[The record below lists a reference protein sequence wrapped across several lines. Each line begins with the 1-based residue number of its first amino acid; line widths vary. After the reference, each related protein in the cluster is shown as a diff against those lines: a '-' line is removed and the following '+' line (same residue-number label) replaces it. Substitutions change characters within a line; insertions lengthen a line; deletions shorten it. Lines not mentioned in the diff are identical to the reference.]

1 MSQEIERKFLV
12 KELPADLENYSHSA
26 IIQGYLIVTDN
37 DIEVRIRKKGDKYFE
52 TVKAGSG
59 LVRKESEKE
68 ITKETFWD
76 HWPLTEGKRVQKIR
90 YEILYNGKLI
100 ELDIYSGGLEGLAVA
115 EVEFES
121 EEDSVSFEPPSWFGE
136 EVTHDERYKNKN
148 LALHGNPSV

>member
-12 KELPADLENYSHSA
+12 KELPADLENYLHNE

-68 ITKETFWD
+68 ITKEVFFD
-76 HWPLTEGKRVQKIR
+76 HWPLTEGKRVEKVR
-90 YEILYNGKLI
+90 YEIEYGGKLI
-100 ELDIYSGGLEGLAVA
+100 ELDIYSGDLEGLVVA
-115 EVEFES
+115 EVEFDS
-121 EEDSVSFEPPSWFGE
+121 EEESVSFTPPEWFGE

-148 LALHGNPSV
+148 LALHGKPSV

>member
-12 KELPADLENYSHSA
+12 KELPADLENYPHSE
-26 IIQGYLIVTDN
+26 IIQGYLIITDN

-68 ITKETFWD
+68 ITKEVFFD
-76 HWPLTEGKRVQKIR
+76 HWPLTEGKRVEKVR
-90 YEILYNGKLI
+90 YEIEYGGKLI
-100 ELDIYSGGLEGLAVA
+100 ELDIYSGDLEGLVVA
-115 EVEFES
+115 EVEFDS
-121 EEDSVSFEPPSWFGE
+121 EEESVSFTPPEWFGE

-148 LALHGNPSV
+148 LALHGKPSV

>member
-1 MSQEIERKFLV
+1 MSHEIERKFLV
-12 KELPADLENYSHSA
+12 KELPADLENYPHNE
-26 IIQGYLIVTDN
+26 IMQGYLIVTDN

-68 ITKETFWD
+68 IPKEAFFD
-76 HWPLTEGKRVQKIR
+76 HWPLTEGKRVEKVR

-100 ELDIYSGGLEGLAVA
+100 ELDIYSGDLEGFVVA

-121 EEDSVSFEPPSWFGE
+121 EEESVRFTPPDWFGE

-148 LALHGNPSV
+148 LALHGKPSV

>member
-12 KELPADLENYSHSA
+12 NELPADLENYPHNE
-26 IIQGYLIVTDN
+26 IMQGYLIVTDN
-37 DIEVRIRKKGDKYFE
+37 DIEVRLRKKSDKYFE

-68 ITKETFWD
+68 IPKEAFWD
-76 HWPLTEGKRVQKIR
+76 HWPHTEGKRVEKIR

-100 ELDIYSGGLEGLAVA
+100 ELDIYSGGLQGLAVA
-115 EVEFES
+115 EVEFDS

-148 LALHGNPSV
+148 LALYGKPSV

>member
-12 KELPADLENYSHSA
+12 KELPADLENYPHSA
-26 IIQGYLIVTDN
+26 IIQGYLIITDN

-68 ITKETFWD
+68 ITKEVFFD
-76 HWPLTEGKRVQKIR
+76 HWPLTEGKRVEKVR
-90 YEILYNGKLI
+90 YEIEYGGKLI
-100 ELDIYSGGLEGLAVA
+100 ELDIYSGDLEGLVVA
-115 EVEFES
+115 EVEFDS
-121 EEDSVSFEPPSWFGE
+121 EEESVSFTPPEWFGE

-148 LALHGNPSV
+148 LALHGKPSV

>member
-1 MSQEIERKFLV
+1 MAIEIERKFLV
-12 KELPADLENYSHSA
+12 KELPADLENYPHSE
-26 IIQGYLIVTDN
+26 IMQGYLIITDN

-68 ITKETFWD
+68 IPKEAFWD
-76 HWPLTEGKRVQKIR
+76 HWPLTEGKRVEKVR

-100 ELDIYSGGLEGLAVA
+100 ELDVYSGELEGLAVA
-115 EVEFES
+115 EVEFDS
-121 EEDSVSFEPPSWFGE
+121 EEENVSFTPPEWFGK

-148 LALHGNPSV
+148 LALHGKPSV

>member
-12 KELPADLENYSHSA
+12 KELPADLENYLHNE

-68 ITKETFWD
+68 ITKEVFWD
-76 HWPLTEGKRVQKIR
+76 HWPLTEGKRVEKVR
-90 YEILYNGKLI
+90 YEILYNGELI
-100 ELDIYSGGLEGLAVA
+100 ELDIYSGELEGLAVA
-115 EVEFES
+115 EVEFAS
-121 EEDSVSFEPPSWFGE
+121 EEESVSFVPPSWFGK

-148 LALHGNPSV
+148 LALHGKP

>member
-1 MSQEIERKFLV
+1 MSHEIERKFLV
-12 KELPADLENYSHSA
+12 KELPADLENYPHNE
-26 IIQGYLIVTDN
+26 IMQGYLIVTDN

-68 ITKETFWD
+68 ITNEAFWN
-76 HWPLTEGKRVQKIR
+76 HWPLTEGKRVEKVR
-90 YEILYNGKLI
+90 YDIEYEDVLI

-115 EVEFES
+115 EVEFDS
-121 EEDSVSFEPPSWFGE
+121 EEESGHFTPPDWFGE

-148 LALHGNPSV
+148 LALHGKPSV

>member
-1 MSQEIERKFLV
+1 MAIEIERKFLV
-12 KELPADLENYSHSA
+12 KELPADLENYPQSE
-26 IIQGYLIVTDN
+26 IMQGYLIITDN

-68 ITKETFWD
+68 IPKEAFWD
-76 HWPLTEGKRVQKIR
+76 HWPLTEGKRVQKVR

-100 ELDIYSGGLEGLAVA
+100 ELDVYSGELEGLAVA
-115 EVEFES
+115 EVEFDS
-121 EEDSVSFEPPSWFGE
+121 EEESVSFTPPEWFGK

-148 LALHGNPSV
+148 LALHGKPSV

>member
-1 MSQEIERKFLV
+1 MSHEIERKFLV
-12 KELPADLENYSHSA
+12 KELPADLENYPHNE

-68 ITKETFWD
+68 ITKEAFWD
-76 HWPLTEGKRVQKIR
+76 HWPLTEGKRVEKVR

-100 ELDIYSGGLEGLAVA
+100 ELDIYSGSLEGLAVA
-115 EVEFES
+115 EVEFDS
-121 EEDSVSFEPPSWFGE
+121 EEESVRFDPPSWFGE

-148 LALHGNPSV
+148 LALRGKPSV